1 MIRRTK
7 LLFPELGE
15 AEKSSQSLLI
25 HSAELAF
32 KKTRNSGQKPDGIDR
47 KVSIQVCYSEEKT
60 VINTDIPWPS
70 YIRDTE
76 LSPWRKEGEIDISAY
91 YRRGNNLEY
100 EDMEQQSVHQGLA
113 QRLEKIVYEACQ
125 HYAHAREAALAR
137 SLSSYISYG

>member
-15 AEKSSQSLLI
+15 AEKSPQSLLI
-25 HSAELAF
+25 YSAELAF
-32 KKTRNSGQKPDGIDR
+32 KKTRNSGQNPDGIDR
-47 KVSIQVCYSEEKT
+47 KVSVQVCYSEEKN

-76 LSPWRKEGEIDISAY
+76 LSPWRKEEVIDISVY

-100 EDMEQQSVHQGLA
+100 EDMEQQSVNQGLA

-125 HYAHAREAALAR
+125 HYAHAREATPAR
-137 SLSSYISYG
+137 SLSNYIS